1 MKHMRLLEPDPFSLP
16 LTTFHTPY
24 CALYRLQRINHDH
37 ASGRIVTHGL
47 TQGLLRQ
54 STCHRGETVT
64 QHYVTLSR

>member
-16 LTTFHTPY
+16 MTTFHTPY

-47 TQGLLRQ
+47 TTGAAATKYMSPRRNCDAAL
-54 STCHRGETVT
+54 CDA
-64 QHYVTLSR
+64 